1 MDIQINITEEELKK
15 QIEDSFNKT
24 IREVVDEM
32 FAHTFDDRY
41 YSLLEQVTD
50 RAVKEMPKFFE
61 HKKSLIVDR
70 TAEKLAKGLKIS
82 NTEIIT
88 ALLALSEREGE

>member
-15 QIEDSFNKT
+15 QIEDSLEKT

-32 FAHTFDDRY
+32 FAHTFDARY
-41 YSLLEQVTD
+41 YGLLEQVTD
-50 RAVKEMPKFFE
+50 RVVKEMPKYFE
-61 HKKSLIVDR
+61 HKKGLIVDR
-70 TAEKLAKGLKIS
+70 TAEKLAKGLRIS

-88 ALLALSEREGE
+88 ALLALSESEGE

>member
-24 IREVVDEM
+24 IRDVVDEM
-32 FAHTFDDRY
+32 FARTFDERY
-41 YSLLEQVTD
+41 YSFLEQVAD
-50 RAVKEMPKFFE
+50 RAMKEIPKYFE
-61 HKKSLIVDR
+61 HEKGLIVDR
-70 TAEKLAKGLKIS
+70 TAEKLAKGLRIS

-88 ALLALSEREGE
+88 ALLALSESEGE